1 VSGEH
6 TQHRDNLAWRLTV
19 VAGRRAHYGSA
30 GSGPP
35 LVFLHGW
42 ALADHAYRRALTQLA
57 AHDLRVYAPALP
69 GFGGTADLPD
79 AQLSL
84 GGYARWV
91 AEFIRAVGIAE
102 PVTLVG
108 HSFGGGVAIQTA
120 HDAPELVSRLILV
133 NSIGGSAWSNV
144 LKTMRQQP
152 PWNRGLH
159 VQANLPLSRQLQ
171 VLPVILRDAV
181 PNLLRNPGAIWRV
194 ARLAHTADLT
204 AELEELKRRR
214 VPVVIVWSKQDN
226 LIPQAALVSLRAA
239 LGDPLYLTV
248 PGKHAWLLKDPHRFG
263 EVITNV
269 LSLAEP
275 SPPLEDPPKPSPRNH
290 HQALARPLNWKAD
303 PAQRLPRGTGRTP

>member
-6 TQHRDNLAWRLTV
+6 TQHRDNLAWRLTA

-42 ALADHAYRRALTQLA
+42 GLADHAYTRALKQLA

-69 GFGGTADLPD
+69 GFGGTADLPT

-91 AEFIRAVGIAE
+91 ADFIRAVGIAE

-133 NSIGGSAWSNV
+133 NSIGGSAWSNGQGV
-144 LKTMRQQP
+144 LKTIRQRP
-152 PWNRGLH
+152 PWDWGLH
-159 VQANLPLSRQLQ
+159 VQADLPLSRQLTQ

-194 ARLAHTADLT
+194 ARLARTADLT

-214 VPVVIVWSKQDN
+214 LPVVIVWSKQDN

-239 LGDPLYLTV
+239 LGDPHYLTV

-269 LSLAEP
+269 LSLAES
-275 SPPLEDPPKPSPRNH
+275 SPPPEDLPQPSQGTTTKP
-290 HQALARPLNWKAD
+290 W
-303 PAQRLPRGTGRTP
+303 RGH